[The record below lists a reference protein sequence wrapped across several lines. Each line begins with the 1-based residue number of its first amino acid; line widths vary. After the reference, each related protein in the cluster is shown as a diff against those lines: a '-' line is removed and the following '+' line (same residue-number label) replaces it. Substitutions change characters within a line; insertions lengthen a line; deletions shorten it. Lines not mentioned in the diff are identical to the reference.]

1 MITFSLP
8 LDPAVIS
15 SVAGQ
20 TGGVV
25 GSSNVAGTLYVS
37 VPILDPEFIQANL
50 AFAQANTS
58 LNVAQSALITAQ
70 AAYNFANTISGESA
84 ADNVARIQ
92 ANAAFIQANAA
103 FAAANAAGSSNTV
116 IAAFNQANAAFAA
129 ANVGNTFV
137 YTGGTV
143 SGNVRING
151 TLTVTGNTTIEN
163 INITNISVNT
173 TDSIVTTGNIT
184 ASYVYSNGS
193 IVLTSEPIANA
204 VNNYAVSAYTQAN
217 ATNQYAT
224 SAYAQANATNT
235 YATTAYN
242 QANAA
247 NSLAQS
253 AYNKANTGGVIS
265 GNLVINGVTTLLST
279 LETVYPIASPSSTVT
294 LNMNN
299 GTIFYLTGLTGN
311 VTAAYT
317 NVPITA
323 NTAIG
328 TVINIV
334 QGSTGYIA
342 NAISINGNTQTIK
355 WVSNTIPGGTAN
367 KNDVISFT
375 FITASNT
382 ANIIV
387 LGSLNTYG

>member
-1 MITFSLP
+1 MTTFSLP

-37 VPILDPEFIQANL
+37 VPILDPAFIQANL

-70 AAYNFANTISGESA
+70 AAYNFANTISGGSA

-92 ANAAFIQANAA
+92 ANAAFI
-103 FAAANAAGSSNTV
+103 
-116 IAAFNQANAAFAA
+116 QANAAFAA

-163 INITNISVNT
+163 VNITNISVNT
-173 TDSIVTTGNIT
+173 TESIITTGNVT
-184 ASYVYSNGS
+184 ASGVYVNGTELFTFS
-193 IVLTSEPIANA
+193 
-204 VNNYAVSAYTQAN
+204 
-217 ATNQYAT
+217 
-224 SAYAQANATNT
+224 
-235 YATTAYN
+235 
-242 QANAA
+242 NAA
-247 NSLAQS
+247 F
-253 AYNKANTGGVIS
+253 NKANTGLNSSGGTIT

-279 LETVYPIASPSSTVT
+279 LESVYPIASPTSTVT

-299 GTIFYLTGLTGN
+299 GTIFYLSGLTSN

-342 NAISINGNTQTIK
+342 NTVSINGNVQTIK
-355 WVSNTIPGGTAN
+355 WVSNTVPSGTAN